1 MSSYKNF
8 LTGFIKSVIAVSL
21 IPFVLG
27 LLISFGNLAVSLIP
41 LNSSE
46 IWFLTG
52 FMIFFAVFL
61 IKSVPGR
68 VYVFGHELTHA
79 VWTILFRGKIKEF
92 KVSSKNGSVVATKS
106 NFLISLA
113 PYFFPIYTFLIIFIF
128 YILAFIIPVAK
139 YIEWLFF
146 VVGFSYSFHI
156 FLNFESLSMGQS
168 DVKKTGK
175 IFSYII
181 IGVLNII
188 TAVVVI
194 KFITPDKIILKRY
207 FSESWIAALKIYE
220 FVVRYLTLPLNLCII
235 RLRENFAG

>member
-8 LTGFIKSVIAVSL
+8 LTGFIKSIIAISL
-21 IPFVLG
+21 IPFALG
-27 LLISFGNLAVSLIP
+27 LLISFGKLVVSLFPIS
-41 LNSSE
+41 SSE

-52 FMIFFAVFL
+52 FVIFFTVFL
-61 IKSVPGR
+61 IKSVPGH

-79 VWTILFRGKIKEF
+79 FWTILFRGKIKEF
-92 KVSSKNGSVVATKS
+92 KVSSKNGSVVTTKN

-128 YILAFIIPVAK
+128 YILAFFLPVSK

-146 VVGFSYSFHI
+146 FVGISYSFHI
-156 FLNFESLSMGQS
+156 FLNFESLSIGQS

-181 IGVLNII
+181 IAILNII
-188 TAVVVI
+188 IAVAVL
-194 KFITPDKIILKRY
+194 KFVTPEKIIIKEY
-207 FSESWIAALKIYE
+207 FSESWTSALKICE
-220 FVVRYLTLPLNLCII
+220 FVWRYLVKSFKNVTMGE
-235 RLRENFAG
+235 REISY

>member
-8 LTGFIKSVIAVSL
+8 LTGFIKSVIAISL
-21 IPFVLG
+21 IPFALG
-27 LLISFGNLAVSLIP
+27 LLISFGKLAVSLIP
-41 LNSSE
+41 LSSSE

-52 FMIFFAVFL
+52 FVIFFGVFL

-79 VWTILFRGKIKEF
+79 FWTILFRGKIKEF
-92 KVSSKNGSVVATKS
+92 NVSSKNGSVVATKN

-128 YILAFIIPVAK
+128 YILAFFLPVSK

-146 VVGFSYSFHI
+146 FVGFSYSFHI
-156 FLNFESLSMGQS
+156 FLNFESLSVGQS

-181 IGVLNII
+181 IAILNII
-188 TAVVVI
+188 IAVVVI
-194 KFITPDKIILKRY
+194 KFITPDKIALKRY
-207 FSESWIAALKIYE
+207 FFESWTVA
-220 FVVRYLTLPLNLCII
+220 LNLC
-235 RLRENFAG
+235 EFAWRHLTELYNLI